1 MLTWRFSGQRALVM
15 GGSCQIGLDLAGL
28 MIAAGLVPVLTCR
41 STKGRQKIQAHLEPL
56 QGCHETVFLDLN
68 NPDSVSSLADRVE
81 NSIDYLVDFAQADL
95 EGLVAS
101 ADPKTVRTFLDAQIG
116 ARSAVIQTVTRMML
130 TARQGRL
137 VYISS
142 TAAARPNAGQGFYA
156 AAKLAA
162 EALYRNTGIELA
174 GRGITSVSL
183 RPGYVDAGRGGI
195 YLRNNKNAL
204 SNVPLGRALTSREV
218 AETIM
223 FLLSDSAVGFN
234 ATVLTMDGGLCAAKP

>member
-1 MLTWRFSGQRALVM
+1 MLTWRFSGLRALVM

-28 MIAAGLVPVLTCR
+28 MIAAGLVPVMTYR
-41 STKGRQKIQAHLEPL
+41 SAKGLQKIQACMEPL
-56 QGCHETVFLDLN
+56 KGCHETVYFDLSDS
-68 NPDSVSSLADRVE
+68 DSVSTLADQIRIG
-81 NSIDYLVDFAQADL
+81 IDYLIDFAQSDL

-101 ADPKTVRTFLDAQIG
+101 ADPETARTFLDAQIG
-116 ARSAVIQTVTRMML
+116 ARAAVIQMVTRRML
-130 TARQGRL
+130 AVRRGRL

-156 AAKLAA
+156 AVKLAA
-162 EALYRNTGIELA
+162 EALYRNTGIEMA

-183 RPGYVDAGRGGI
+183 RPGYVDAGRAGD
-195 YLRNNKNAL
+195 YLRNKKNVL
-204 SNVPLGRALTSREV
+204 SKVPIGRALTSREV

-234 ATVLTMDGGLCAAKP
+234 ATVLTMDGGLCAGK

>member
-15 GGSCQIGLDLAGL
+15 GGSCQIGLDLADL
-28 MIAAGLVPVLTCR
+28 LIAAGLQPILTYR
-41 STKGRQKIQAHLEPL
+41 SAKGCKKIQAHLDPL
-56 QGCHETVFLDLN
+56 KGCHETVFLDLSDA
-68 NPDSVSSLADRVE
+68 DSVSTLADRVG
-81 NSIDYLVDFAQADL
+81 NGIDYLVDFAQADL
-95 EGLVAS
+95 ECLVAS
-101 ADPKTVRTFLDAQIG
+101 VGPETVRAFLDAQIS
-116 ARSAVIQTVTRMML
+116 ARAAVIQTVTRTML
-130 TARQGRL
+130 TVRRGRL

-156 AAKLAA
+156 AVKLAA
-162 EALYRNTGIELA
+162 EAIYRNTGIELA

-183 RPGYVDAGRGGI
+183 RPGYVDAGRGGG

-204 SNVPLGRALTSREV
+204 SKVPLGRALTSREV

-234 ATVLTMDGGLCAAKP
+234 ATVLTMDGGLCAVKP